1 MRSRFTSHQQTALL
15 GLSIVPL
22 VMMTMSVEEFTA
34 NANKL
39 TDFYKDDLPFQQCFH
54 SELDCSKLKWHQH
67 LTEHGHCSLPSS
79 PTTTLKHATSMY
91 PSIRVLVTILCT
103 LPVTS
108 CSAERSF
115 SGLKRTKTAFR
126 SSMTTQRL
134 TSLSLLNIHCDISV
148 DIPAAIDEFSRQH
161 PRRLQMTDNLTD

>member
-1 MRSRFTSHQQTALL
+1 MRSHFTSHQQTALL
-15 GLSIVPL
+15 GLSIVPS

-39 TDFYKDDLPFQQCFH
+39 ADFFKDDLPFQQCFH

-79 PTTTLKHATSMY
+79 PTTTLKQATSMY
-91 PSIRVLVTILCT
+91 PNIRVLVTILCT

-108 CSAERSF
+108 CSAERFLVYVRNLDPAIFPTF
-115 SGLKRTKTAFR
+115 S
-126 SSMTTQRL
+126 
-134 TSLSLLNIHCDISV
+134 
-148 DIPAAIDEFSRQH
+148 
-161 PRRLQMTDNLTD
+161 